1 MNRAN
6 ATVSDATIIT
16 AESVTKLEE
25 RHRGA
30 VLVAGSHGG
39 VYAAHVAARGG
50 VRAVILNDAGVG
62 LDGAGIASLP
72 YLEAIGMA
80 AATVGHRSARIGSGD
95 DMMARGMISH
105 CNRIAAR
112 QGVQAGQ
119 ACAHAAAALTQA
131 PMPTGEAPDYA
142 ESRFCVRTAAPQ
154 AWVLDS
160 ASLVRADDKD
170 RILLIGSHGGLLGG
184 RAEAALKYDA
194 LAAVFNDAGVGIDD
208 AGIARIFALDARKI
222 PAVTVD
228 CRTARIG
235 DGRSTYETG
244 ILSHV
249 NATAAARGAKPG
261 MRAAAFVELLGARAK
276 L

>member
-1 MNRAN
+1 MTRAN
-6 ATVSDATIIT
+6 TTVSDAAIIA

-95 DMMARGMISH
+95 DMMARGIISH

-112 QGVQAGQ
+112 VGVQAGQ
-119 ACAHAAAALTQA
+119 ACAQAAAALAHA
-131 PMPTGEAPDYA
+131 PMPTGDAPDYA
-142 ESRFCVRTAAPQ
+142 ESRFCVRAAAPQ
-154 AWVLDS
+154 AWALDS

-170 RILLIGSHGGLLGG
+170 HILLIGSHGGLLGG
-184 RAEAALKYDA
+184 RAEAALKYDV

-208 AGIARIFALDARKI
+208 AGIARIFALDAREI
-222 PAVTVD
+222 PAGAVD

-235 DGRSTYETG
+235 DGRSIYETG

-249 NATAAARGAKPG
+249 NATAASRGAKPG
-261 MRAAAFVELLGARAK
+261 MRAASFVELIGTPAK